1 MDWSKMIANNAIGKG
16 LISKAYKQITQLNS
30 KKNKKEKPQPN
41 QKMGR
46 RHLFR
51 EQTFIQRRHTDDQ

>member
-1 MDWSKMIANNAIGKG
+1 MIANNAIGKG

-51 EQTFIQRRHTDDQ
+51 E